1 MRLIADDR
9 PPFLGVLIALR
20 MPEHTA
26 FAVGYRRVFGRCDG
40 LFDGEI
46 LVIARE
52 NLKGVR
58 AVHIKADKVLE
69 DIQKPFFFK
78 NTLKKVSN

>member
-1 MRLIADDR
+1 
-9 PPFLGVLIALR
+9 

-78 NTLKKVSN
+78 NTLKKVSNRER